1 MIQRLQSIFLLVMTI
16 ALLVATT
23 VPIWTQTGAFS
34 LSAWQLQE
42 ISVPGALTHRMPYV
56 LLGVCCWLAAIV
68 ALYEFFRYDNR
79 VLQLRLGTLNNL
91 LVLIM
96 LCSTLYLTQKKA
108 ALSLVNAPGKYQPG
122 FFLLIVALA
131 GNLLA
136 SHFIRKDEKLVRS
149 ADRMR

>member
-1 MIQRLQSIFLLVMTI
+1 MIQRIQSIFLLIVAL
-16 ALLVATT
+16 ALLTATT
-23 VPIWTQTGAFS
+23 VPIWSQAGIFH

-42 ISVPGALTHRMPYV
+42 INITGELMHRMPYS

-68 ALYEFFRYDNR
+68 ALYELFRYDNR
-79 VLQLRLGTLNNL
+79 GLQLRLGTFNNL

-96 LCSTLYLTQKKA
+96 LFSILYLTRQKA
-108 ALSLVNAPGKYQPG
+108 GLSLVNAPGKYHLG
-122 FFLLIVALA
+122 FFLLIIALA

-136 SHFIRKDEKLVRS
+136 NHFIRKDEKLVRS

>member
-1 MIQRLQSIFLLVMTI
+1 MIQRIQSIFLLVMTI

-23 VPIWTQTGAFS
+23 VPIWSQAGTFR

-42 ISVPGALTHRMPYV
+42 VGTTGELLHHMPYA
-56 LLGVCCWLAAIV
+56 LIGVCCWLAAIV
-68 ALYEFFRYDNR
+68 ALYELFRYDNR
-79 VLQLRLGTLNNL
+79 GLQLKLGALNNL
-91 LVLIM
+91 IVLTM
-96 LCSTLYLTQKKA
+96 LFSILYLTRQKA
-108 ALSLVNAPGKYQPG
+108 ALSLVSVSDRYHLG
-122 FFLLIVALA
+122 FFLLIIALA